1 MTSGTPDEPRI
12 PPLPPREWPAGMR
25 DALAAMQPAEP
36 RHPFPPRDPDRPKG
50 LNVLGTLAQHPVLT
64 RAFNTFNGHILF
76 GTTLSARQRELL
88 VLRVAEVR
96 DAEYEWAQHLVQ
108 ARDAGITD
116 DEIARVV
123 SGPDAPGWSDLEAA
137 MLRTVDQL
145 VADATIDD
153 ATWEVLAGD
162 LDTEQL
168 MDLVFTVGCYD
179 MLAMAF
185 RAFGVQLDDDL
196 PRE

>member
-1 MTSGTPDEPRI
+1 
-12 PPLPPREWPAGMR
+12 
-25 DALAAMQPAEP
+25 
-36 RHPFPPRDPDRPKG
+36 
-50 LNVLGTLAQHPVLT
+50 V
-64 RAFNTFNGHILF
+64 
-76 GTTLSARQRELL
+76 RQRELL
-88 VLRVAEVR
+88 VLRVATVR

-108 ARDAGITD
+108 ARDAGIGD

-123 SGPDAPGWSDLEAA
+123 AGPDAPGWSGLEAA
-137 MLRTVDQL
+137 LLRAVDQL

-153 ATWEVLAGD
+153 ATWAVLAGE

-196 PRE
+196 R